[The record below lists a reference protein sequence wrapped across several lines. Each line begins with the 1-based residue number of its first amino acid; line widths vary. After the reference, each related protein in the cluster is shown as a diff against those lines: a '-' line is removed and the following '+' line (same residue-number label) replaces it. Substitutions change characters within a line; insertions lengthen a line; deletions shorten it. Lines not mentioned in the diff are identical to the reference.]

1 MSKDWNRIEKDLL
14 KELEEEEKNQKK
26 SIDEVFREIYSKGTD
41 EQKRAM
47 IKSYSTSGGTV
58 LSTNW
63 DEVGKDKKK

>member
-1 MSKDWNRIEKDLL
+1 MSKDWNKIEKELL
-14 KELEEEEKNQKK
+14 KELEEEEKNHKK

-47 IKSYSTSGGTV
+47 IKSYSTSNGTV

-63 DEVGKDKKK
+63 DDISKEK